1 MDNGLVPTNDFG
13 EVAEI
18 AVVLIL
24 VVMEDGLVLLVS
36 RMVCKIHQV
45 LILIVVDDG
54 LVLAVSL
61 PDSVELTVLIL
72 VVMEDGL
79 VRFTNYHLINKFFK
93 S

>member
-45 LILIVVDDG
+45 LIL
-54 LVLAVSL
+54 
-61 PDSVELTVLIL
+61 

-79 VRFTNYHLINKFFK
+79 VLKRNVRA

>member
-45 LILIVVDDG
+45 LILVVMEDG

-79 VRFTNYHLINKFFK
+79 VQTYHLEYMTNTLR